1 MARPLR
7 IEFPGAIHHVMAR
20 GNARQAI
27 FLNDEER
34 DAYESGHRQ
43 LPQTGAHFGLHYST
57 CVKAQDL
64 TPTLLRQGR
73 AVILSTAR
81 AAVVIGMPWKLPSV
95 SRSLSPETMRS
106 ALAAI
111 AAAST

>member
-27 FLNDEER
+27 FLNDEDR

-43 LPQTGAHFGLHYST
+43 LPQIGAHFGSHYST
-57 CVKAQDL
+57 
-64 TPTLLRQGR
+64 TRR
-73 AVILSTAR
+73 
-81 AAVVIGMPWKLPSV
+81 
-95 SRSLSPETMRS
+95 
-106 ALAAI
+106 
-111 AAAST
+111 